1 MTALVR
7 AELLKLR
14 TVAPAVCGCCSP
26 RSRSSLLGVLATVLT
41 AGLEGAPLQRDD
53 PELLARARSRAP
65 AAATSSCWCSGIL
78 ALTQE
83 FRFGT
88 ATPSFLV
95 TPRRGAVLAAKLRQH
110 RPDRAGVRGR
120 LARRSRSRSSWLTIS
135 CAGDALRFDATVVEV
150 MLGVGLVLAL
160 YGPIGVAVGA
170 LVRNQIAAVV
180 GGAGLDVHRGAAARR
195 PAARGRQVDARRR
208 RAARSCSSATWPTTR
223 GDLLP
228 VWGGALLLVAY
239 AVVLSVVGCHGDAA
253 TRPHL
258 TPAPRE
264 WSRRPRGGCRAWTA
278 HRRRREAPARPRAA
292 SRPRWTARPPSSPTS
307 ARATR
312 SR

>member
-1 MTALVR
+1 MSALVR

-14 TVAPAVCGCCSP
+14 TVALPYWLLLVTLAFV
-26 RSRSSLLGVLATVLT
+26 LLGVLATVLT

-53 PELLARARSRAP
+53 PDLLARAVGSA
-65 AAATSSCWCSGIL
+65 SGGNVIVLVLGIL

-95 TPRRGAVLAAKLRQH
+95 TPRRGAVLAAKLLSTVLTGLLF
-110 RPDRAGVRGR
+110 AVVSVVFA
-120 LARRSRSRSSWLTIS
+120 LATSWLVITLR
-135 CAGDALRFDATVVEV
+135 GDALRFDSTVVEV

-180 GGAGLDVHRGAAARR
+180 AALAWTFIVEQLVVALWPEVGKWMPGGAA
-195 PAARGRQVDARRR
+195 
-208 RAARSCSSATWPTTR
+208 SAVLQLGEVATTR

-228 VWGGALLLVAY
+228 VWGGALVLVAY
-239 AVVLSVVGCHGDAA
+239 AVVLSVVAA
-253 TRPHL
+253 TVTLRRDL
-258 TPAPRE
+258 T
-264 WSRRPRGGCRAWTA
+264 
-278 HRRRREAPARPRAA
+278 
-292 SRPRWTARPPSSPTS
+292 
-307 ARATR
+307 
-312 SR
+312 

>member
-1 MTALVR
+1 MSALVR
-7 AELLKLR
+7 AEVLKLR
-14 TVAPAVCGCCSP
+14 TVALPYWLLLTTLAFV
-26 RSRSSLLGVLATVLT
+26 LLGVLATLLT

-53 PELLARARSRAP
+53 PQLLARAVASAS
-65 AAATSSCWCSGIL
+65 AGNIIVLVLGIL

-95 TPRRGAVLAAKLRQH
+95 TPRRGAVLAAKLLSTILIGLVF
-110 RPDRAGVRGR
+110 AVVSLV
-120 LARRSRSRSSWLTIS
+120 LALAVSWLVIRIR
-135 CAGDALRFDATVVEV
+135 GDALVFDSTVVEV

-180 GGAGLDVHRGAAARR
+180 AALAWTFIVEQLVVALWPEVGRWMPGGAATAVLQLGDVA
-195 PAARGRQVDARRR
+195 
-208 RAARSCSSATWPTTR
+208 TTR

-239 AVVLSVVGCHGDAA
+239 AVVLSVGAA
-253 TRPHL
+253 MVTLRRDL
-258 TPAPRE
+258 T
-264 WSRRPRGGCRAWTA
+264 
-278 HRRRREAPARPRAA
+278 
-292 SRPRWTARPPSSPTS
+292 
-307 ARATR
+307 
-312 SR
+312 

>member
-14 TVAPAVCGCCSP
+14 TVALPYWLLLTTLAFV
-26 RSRSSLLGVLATVLT
+26 LLGVLVTLLT
-41 AGLEGAPLQRDD
+41 AGLAGAPLQRDD
-53 PELLARARSRAP
+53 PQLLARAVASA
-65 AAATSSCWCSGIL
+65 SSGNVMVLVLGIL

-95 TPRRGAVLAAKLRQH
+95 TPRRGAVLAAKLLST
-110 RPDRAGVRGR
+110 ALTGLLFAAVSLVFA
-120 LARRSRSRSSWLTIS
+120 LAVSSLTIGLR
-135 CAGDALRFDATVVEV
+135 GDALVLDRIVVEV
-150 MLGVGLVLAL
+150 VLGVGLVLTL

-180 GGAGLDVHRGAAARR
+180 AALAWTFVVEQLVVALRPEVGRWLPGGAA
-195 PAARGRQVDARRR
+195 
-208 RAARSCSSATWPTTR
+208 SAVLQLGEVATTR

-239 AVVLSVVGCHGDAA
+239 AVVLSVVAA
-253 TRPHL
+253 TVTLRRDL
-258 TPAPRE
+258 T
-264 WSRRPRGGCRAWTA
+264 
-278 HRRRREAPARPRAA
+278 
-292 SRPRWTARPPSSPTS
+292 
-307 ARATR
+307 
-312 SR
+312 

>member
-14 TVAPAVCGCCSP
+14 TVKLPLWLLLTTLALVV
-26 RSRSSLLGVLATVLT
+26 LGVLATVLT

-53 PELLARARSRAP
+53 PALLARSVASA
-65 AAATSSCWCSGIL
+65 SSGSVVILVLGIL

-95 TPRRGAVLAAKLRQH
+95 TPRRSRVLVAKLIAIAVTGLGFALVSAALAVGLSAVLLPLRDGVVTW
-110 RPDRAGVRGR
+110 DR
-120 LARRSRSRSSWLTIS
+120 
-135 CAGDALRFDATVVEV
+135 TVLQVL
-150 MLGVGLVLAL
+150 LGVVLVMVL
-160 YGPIGVAVGA
+160 YGPIGIAVGA

-180 GGAGLDVHRGAAARR
+180 GSLAWIFIVEQLLVALLPQVGRWTPGGA
-195 PAARGRQVDARRR
+195 
-208 RAARSCSSATWPTTR
+208 SSAVLQLGDLATTR

-239 AVVLSVVGCHGDAA
+239 AVVLSLLAA
-253 TRPHL
+253 RL
-258 TPAPRE
+258 TL
-264 WSRRPRGGCRAWTA
+264 RRDLT
-278 HRRRREAPARPRAA
+278 
-292 SRPRWTARPPSSPTS
+292 
-307 ARATR
+307 
-312 SR
+312 

>member
-14 TVAPAVCGCCSP
+14 TVALPAWLLLTTLAFV
-26 RSRSSLLGVLATVLT
+26 LLGVLATVLT

-53 PELLARARSRAP
+53 PQLLARAVASAS
-65 AAATSSCWCSGIL
+65 AGNVIVLVLGIL

-95 TPRRGAVLAAKLRQH
+95 TPRRGAVLVAKLVAVAL
-110 RPDRAGVRGR
+110 AGLVFALVSVVFALGT
-120 LARRSRSRSSWLTIS
+120 SWLVIELR
-135 CAGDALRFDATVVEV
+135 GDPLTFDSTVVEV
-150 MLGVGLVLAL
+150 LLGVGLVLAL
-160 YGPIGVAVGA
+160 YGPIGVGVGA

-180 GGAGLDVHRGAAARR
+180 AALAWTFIAEQLLVTLLPEVGRWTPGGAT
-195 PAARGRQVDARRR
+195 
-208 RAARSCSSATWPTTR
+208 SAVLQLGEVATTR

-239 AVVLSVVGCHGDAA
+239 AVVLSVVAA
-253 TRPHL
+253 TL
-258 TPAPRE
+258 TL
-264 WSRRPRGGCRAWTA
+264 RRDLT
-278 HRRRREAPARPRAA
+278 
-292 SRPRWTARPPSSPTS
+292 
-307 ARATR
+307 
-312 SR
+312 

>member
-1 MTALVR
+1 MSALVR

-14 TVAPAVCGCCSP
+14 TVALPYWLLLTTLAFV
-26 RSRSSLLGVLATVLT
+26 LLGVLATLLT

-53 PELLARARSRAP
+53 PELLARAVASASGGN
-65 AAATSSCWCSGIL
+65 TIVLVLGIL

-95 TPRRGAVLAAKLRQH
+95 TPRRGAVLAAKLLGI
-110 RPDRAGVRGR
+110 ALTGLLFAVVSLVFALGV
-120 LARRSRSRSSWLTIS
+120 SWLTIS
-135 CAGDALRFDATVVEV
+135 LRGDALVLDRTVVEV

-180 GGAGLDVHRGAAARR
+180 AALAWTFIVEQLVVALWPEVGRWLPGGAA
-195 PAARGRQVDARRR
+195 
-208 RAARSCSSATWPTTR
+208 SAVLQLGEVATTR

-228 VWGGALLLVAY
+228 AWAGALLLVAY
-239 AVVLSVVGCHGDAA
+239 AVVLSVVGAMVTLRRD
-253 TRPHL
+253 L
-258 TPAPRE
+258 T
-264 WSRRPRGGCRAWTA
+264 
-278 HRRRREAPARPRAA
+278 
-292 SRPRWTARPPSSPTS
+292 
-307 ARATR
+307 
-312 SR
+312 